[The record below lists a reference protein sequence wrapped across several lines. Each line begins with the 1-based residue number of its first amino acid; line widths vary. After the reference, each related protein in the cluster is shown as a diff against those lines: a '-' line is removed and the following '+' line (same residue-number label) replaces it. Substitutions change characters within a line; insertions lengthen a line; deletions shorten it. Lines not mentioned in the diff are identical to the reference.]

1 LTASEI
7 FCLHPMYPF
16 GRLHRRVTKEKLNL
30 FELASSAMAVA
41 DASATKIVGYTGW
54 SMPII
59 WLLCYMCYK

>member
-1 LTASEI
+1 
-7 FCLHPMYPF
+7 MYPF